1 MHLGVYANIY
11 IYNLVIYICVYTYTI
26 IYLYGM
32 YDSLMTSCSAIAF
45 LQGTGQII
53 PSAIWSWCYAKVRD
67 TGAWSGGSQGLAV
80 SWHALG
86 GRTACIHRDNQTG
99 SINRRLR
106 RKFILRAWHWVP
118 GTMARWSLAEEVRRV
133 KPSSP
138 PWSTRLFPGVGTT
151 Q

>member
-53 PSAIWSWCYAKVRD
+53 PSAIFCCSCCYAKVRD

-80 SWHALG
+80 S
-86 GRTACIHRDNQTG
+86 
-99 SINRRLR
+99 
-106 RKFILRAWHWVP
+106 
-118 GTMARWSLAEEVRRV
+118 
-133 KPSSP
+133 
-138 PWSTRLFPGVGTT
+138 
-151 Q
+151 